1 MTTAQDLLIVS
12 LDVPPARPVERGELS
27 LALAGAELID
37 LVEAGVLVLADD
49 RVTPGTAPAPGDR
62 LLAEAAASMVR
73 REPYESVEE
82 WLWRRGRGLA
92 AAYTARMEA
101 DGVLTRP
108 RGRRLAG
115 RSDRSGA
122 ADSPARRR
130 AAERWAA
137 DEPVLAGLATTTGV
151 REEEGDG
158 FPGPLTDQ
166 VATVLVA
173 VGDAV
178 TELTAVRQRRSVED
192 AAFDN
197 VWRGF

>member
-49 RVTPGTAPAPGDR
+49 RVTPGTAPAPADR
-62 LLAEAAASMVR
+62 LLAEAAASVVR

-82 WLWRRGRGLA
+82 WLWRRGRGLTQ
-92 AAYTARMEA
+92 AYTARMED
-101 DGVLTRP
+101 DGVPARP

-115 RSDRSGA
+115 RSGA

-137 DEPVLAGLATTTGV
+137 GEPVLAGLATTTGI

-158 FPGPLTDQ
+158 FPGPLTDE